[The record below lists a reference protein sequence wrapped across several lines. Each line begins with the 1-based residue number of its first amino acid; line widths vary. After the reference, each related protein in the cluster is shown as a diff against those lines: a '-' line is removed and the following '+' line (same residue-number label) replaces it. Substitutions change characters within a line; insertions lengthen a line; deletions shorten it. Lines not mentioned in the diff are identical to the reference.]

1 MADFRLLNY
10 TLISD
15 EASKHAATPESVRP
29 GILVGEHHVL
39 DLQLALPNCPWATS
53 TLAVLNAWDVA
64 LPALH
69 ELATQTE
76 HAKLTLGQI
85 TLQAPL
91 MYPPAIYCTGANY
104 SAHAQEMSA
113 EGKGVDK
120 SVTQPYLFLK
130 SGPHCVLG
138 PADSIAL
145 PSVSNS
151 VDWEGEFAVVIGK
164 TARNVSVQ
172 DAMKYVAGYTIM
184 NDLSARDLSRRPDW
198 PRWNIDWFG
207 HKNFDGA
214 APMGP
219 WITPA
224 DQIADHTQCHLRLWV
239 NEEKKQDTLVADL
252 IFNVPE
258 LIEYLSR
265 RMTLRPGD
273 VIATGTPAGVGRPK
287 GTFLKPGDTVRI
299 EISGLG
305 VLQNPV
311 IQGQ

>member
-1 MADFRLLNY
+1 VAHFRLLNY
-10 TLISD
+10 TLLAD
-15 EASKHAATPESVRP
+15 ASVSKPATPESVRP
-29 GILVGEHHVL
+29 AILVEDRWVV
-39 DLQLALPNCPWATS
+39 DLQSALPGVDWALS
-53 TLAVLNAWDVA
+53 TLKVLGAWDVA

-69 ELATQTE
+69 QLADQSG
-76 HAKLTLGQI
+76 LTL
-85 TLQAPL
+85 LPLEAVKLEAPL
-91 MYPPAIYCTGANY
+91 LYPPAIYCTGANY
-104 SAHAQEMSA
+104 SAHAKEMSA

-120 SVTQPYLFLK
+120 AITQPYLFLK
-130 SGPHCVLG
+130 SGPHCVIG
-138 PADSIAL
+138 PGDNIAL
-145 PSVSNS
+145 PAVSTS

-164 TARNVSVQ
+164 KARNVRVE
-172 DAMKYVAGYTIM
+172 DAMDYVAGYTIM
-184 NDLSARDLSRRPDW
+184 NDLSARDLGRRPDW

-239 NEEKKQDTLVADL
+239 NEDKKQDTLISDL

-265 RMTLRPGD
+265 RMTLLPGD

-287 GTFLKPGDTVRI
+287 GTFLKPGDTVRV

-305 VLQNPV
+305 EIKNSV
-311 IQGQ
+311 IQGV

>member
-1 MADFRLLNY
+1 MANFRLLNY

-29 GILVGEHHVL
+29 GILVGEHHVV
-39 DLQLALPNCPWATS
+39 DLQLALPNCPWASS
-53 TLAVLNAWDVA
+53 TLAVLNAWEVA

-76 HAKLTLGQI
+76 HTQLTLSQI
-85 TLQAPL
+85 KLQAPL

-138 PADSIAL
+138 PADAITL

-311 IQGQ
+311 VQGQ

>member
-29 GILVGEHHVL
+29 GILVGEHHVV
-39 DLQLALPNCPWATS
+39 DLQLALPNCPWASS
-53 TLAVLNAWDVA
+53 TLAVLNAWEVA

-76 HAKLTLGQI
+76 HTQLTLSQI
-85 TLQAPL
+85 KLQAPL

-138 PADSIAL
+138 PADAITL

-258 LIEYLSR
+258 LIDYLSR

-311 IQGQ
+311 VQGQ